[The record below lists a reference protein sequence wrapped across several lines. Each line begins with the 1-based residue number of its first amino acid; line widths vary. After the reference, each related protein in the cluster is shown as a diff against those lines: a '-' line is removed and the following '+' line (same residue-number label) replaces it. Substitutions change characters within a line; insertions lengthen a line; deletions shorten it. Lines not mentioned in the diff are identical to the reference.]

1 MQPKNVTLKRIEHP
15 INKAG
20 EKKRRP
26 RRVESETLHETAL
39 NILKQQEKPIRSIN
53 LQKKIE
59 KKTGRQ
65 ISNMTV
71 FMDQLKK
78 KIQR

>member
-1 MQPKNVTLKRIEHP
+1 M
-15 INKAG
+15 
-20 EKKRRP
+20 
-26 RRVESETLHETAL
+26 
-39 NILKQQEKPIRSIN
+39 LKQQEKPIRSIN

-71 FMDQLKK
+71 FMDQLMKK
-78 KIQR
+78 NPEIRKPHRGRYIVVRT